1 MIKFD
6 LKRPNLQIQT
16 YLLIL
21 QSIDRLTSNET
32 SNLDKPI
39 NNSNEAEIQ
48 ITLNQTP
55 NVNTST
61 ENLHETESQL
71 MKITKQSMKVIKTI
85 KRFK

>member
-21 QSIDRLTSNET
+21 QSIDRLTSDET

-71 MKITKQSMKVIKTI
+71 MKSNETVNESNKNNKT
-85 KRFK
+85 F

>member
-6 LKRPNLQIQT
+6 LKRTNLQIQT

-71 MKITKQSMKVIKTI
+71 MKSNETVNESNKNNKT
-85 KRFK
+85 F

>member
-61 ENLHETESQL
+61 ENLHETASQL
-71 MKITKQSMKVIKTI
+71 MKSNETVNESNKNNKT
-85 KRFK
+85 F

>member
-21 QSIDRLTSNET
+21 QSIDRLISNET

-71 MKITKQSMKVIKTI
+71 MKSNETVNESNKNNKT
-85 KRFK
+85 F

>member
-21 QSIDRLTSNET
+21 QSIDRLTSNEK

-71 MKITKQSMKVIKTI
+71 MKSNETVNESNKNNKT
-85 KRFK
+85 F